1 MLLPYGGIMKAVV
14 VEEVG
19 SFTIKDIDI
28 PKPGP
33 GDVLLRVN
41 VTGLCRTD
49 LKLIRTGHRDLIL
62 PRVPGEEVV
71 GTVCELGEGV
81 SGFSINQRVYVYPGT
96 SCGHCRY
103 CKAALVMQSIG
114 YEKGMVVYGK
124 DAKSG
129 YGMDEISL
137 SGGTVVREFTRNGC
151 NEYTL
156 YPEDAGLKQTPK
168 VRIAVGKSGSLIVK

>member
-1 MLLPYGGIMKAVV
+1 MKAVV

-71 GTVCELGEGV
+71 GIRQANATA
-81 SGFSINQRVYVYPGT
+81 SGKAWKWVVHRSKATMPLKSSDSGRLVRTHRVA
-96 SCGHCRY
+96 RDF
-103 CKAALVMQSIG
+103 
-114 YEKGMVVYGK
+114 KGSNRCWKKRQPYSK
-124 DAKSG
+124 
-129 YGMDEISL
+129 I
-137 SGGTVVREFTRNGC
+137 
-151 NEYTL
+151 TL
-156 YPEDAGLKQTPK
+156 DFPLC
-168 VRIAVGKSGSLIVK
+168 S